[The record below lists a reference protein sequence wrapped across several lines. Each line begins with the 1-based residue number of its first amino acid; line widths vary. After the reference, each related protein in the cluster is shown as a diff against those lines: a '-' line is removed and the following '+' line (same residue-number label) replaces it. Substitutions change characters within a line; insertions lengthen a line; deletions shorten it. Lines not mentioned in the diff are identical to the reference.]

1 MSERMEQMEAMA
13 ARRRGQA
20 QELRFFDANVWL
32 GEPCGFPLAEE
43 LNVAKLAETLR
54 RRFITGGLV
63 SHWDAKRISAQEG
76 NAALAQ
82 SLNQSDSDLFAVWT
96 GLPLYPRENGPL
108 LGGMDFPRN
117 VRAVRIFPKSHNFP
131 LADWCVGTLCDEL
144 ASRRMPLLVW
154 HTEIDWAPLYQLAR
168 AFPRLKIVVETQ
180 PQKILY
186 HTRPLFALMR
196 DCGNVLVEISNFA
209 GQGFIEYAV
218 KEFGADRLIF
228 GSFLPVADPLVPI
241 GMVIDAEITAEEKA
255 MIAGGNLRQ
264 MVAEVG
270 A

>member
-1 MSERMEQMEAMA
+1 MSERMEQMEVMTSE
-13 ARRRGQA
+13 RRGQA

-43 LNVAKLAETLR
+43 LDPSKLAETLQG
-54 RRFITGGLV
+54 RFITGGLV

-82 SLNQSDSDLFAVWT
+82 GLNQCSGDLFAVWT
-96 GLPLYPRENGPL
+96 GLPLYPTEDSATP
-108 LGGMDFPRN
+108 GGLNFPHN
-117 VRAVRIFPKSHNFP
+117 VRAVRIFPKSHNF
-131 LADWCVGTLCDEL
+131 LLTDWCVGTLCDGL
-144 ASRRMPLLVW
+144 AFWRMPLLVW
-154 HTEIDWAPLYQLAR
+154 HTEIDWASLYQIAR
-168 AFPRLKIVVETQ
+168 AFPRLTIVVESQ

-196 DCGNVLVEISNFA
+196 DCKNILVETSNFA
-209 GQGFIEYAV
+209 GAGFIEYAV
-218 KEFGADRLIF
+218 GEFGAERLIF

-255 MIAGGNLRQ
+255 MIAGGNLRRL
-264 MVAEVG
+264 VAE
-270 A
+270 ARR